1 MYSNKK
7 DNFQQDLL
15 KIEIAKADLL
25 KQEVDDSQ
33 FTVFDH
39 ATVQIVD
46 QYKDTVEIETFRD
59 AIKRIFELAGLN
71 YELEKRRR
79 KKDKGPQAPHCY
91 RYDRIARRAR
101 GP

>member
-46 QYKDTVEIETFRD
+46 QYKDAV
-59 AIKRIFELAGLN
+59 
-71 YELEKRRR
+71 
-79 KKDKGPQAPHCY
+79 
-91 RYDRIARRAR
+91 
-101 GP
+101 

>member
-46 QYKDTVEIETFRD
+46 QYKDAVEIETFRD
-59 AIKRIFELAGLN
+59 AIKRVFELAGIN
-71 YELEKRRR
+71 YELEKSRWWR
-79 KKDKGPQAPHCY
+79 KHHQQKDK
-91 RYDRIARRAR
+91 RD
-101 GP
+101 